1 MTRMQQRKWRRPAL
15 GIALLGLILAF
26 VVWDRCGMHWL
37 EPPWKPVPASAPPGF
52 RASFSLNRTIYSL
65 GEPIV
70 GTLAIVNTGDRPVEL
85 DTGGDGRAGRP
96 ERFRFQALD
105 PHGKPLP
112 DLLQI
117 LSGSLPQG
125 GLGGGV
131 TLQPHEEYRVA
142 VLLNLFVNPREPGI
156 YRIDGTYQSRAGRF
170 AWSGATVKVRRWT
183 GHMNRHEAGRLFVR
197 SGLGGIHPCLVYG
210 LENRTSRI
218 GELIRMAVQRPA
230 AGNSPKSPAERN
242 AAVCAMQ
249 ALVLMPDKAAVFH
262 ALEQEIAAR
271 SKAKPDPG
279 RDDSRLELIYQC
291 AATPESVGLVER
303 SLDHPDPAV
312 AALALRTAL
321 TMGSAKALQRLPA
334 ALDSRDDLARGLAVE
349 SAFKYLT
356 YAQGNPALRI
366 EGLSAALAPQY
377 EQALLEG
384 FRRDELGS
392 GAPMPEIILV
402 RYLDA
407 FNATGGRVWDAIG
420 IAAQSPSALKHRALL
435 RFLTTMSGYIRPNP
449 PLDAGRVA
457 QLMPFLRE
465 YMKDTNPD
473 PDARAMAIHCLG
485 YWEDRESAPAI
496 EPLLGSDHP
505 AIRLS
510 AAEALL
516 MMRDRPFMDRAI
528 QVLCD
533 GEPIQNPQRILL
545 VAGRLGM
552 NDPWKAFGNDGVG
565 KPGTASAAQAIREN
579 RKAQL
584 RSLAAAAAQ

>member
-170 AWSGATVKVRRWT
+170 AWSGATVKMRRWT

-334 ALDSRDDLARGLAVE
+334 ALNSRDDLARGLAVE

-407 FNATGGRVWDAIG
+407 FNATGGRVSDAIG

-435 RFLTTMSGYIRPNP
+435 RFLTTMSGLYSP
-449 PLDAGRVA
+449 
-457 QLMPFLRE
+457 
-465 YMKDTNPD
+465 
-473 PDARAMAIHCLG
+473 
-485 YWEDRESAPAI
+485 ESAPGCRTRGSAHALPARI
-496 EPLLGSDHP
+496 YEGHQSRPGRPRHGDSLPGLLGRSRIGPGDRAAARQRPSGHP
-505 AIRLS
+505 AQRGRGAPDDARPAVHGPRDPGSVRRRAHPESS
-510 AAEALL
+510 AH
-516 MMRDRPFMDRAI
+516 F
-528 QVLCD
+528 
-533 GEPIQNPQRILL
+533 
-545 VAGRLGM
+545 AGRRPAWDERSMENVRQRRGGEAR
-552 NDPWKAFGNDGVG
+552 NRCRGVG
-565 KPGTASAAQAIREN
+565 HP
-579 RKAQL
+579 
-584 RSLAAAAAQ
+584 